1 MLSSIPTSH
10 RPLIGASGG
19 VSGVVAAYL
28 ILYPRVRIW
37 APVSQRHSAAL
48 PAYWAIGFWFVL
60 QFASAFFSAR

>member
-1 MLSSIPTSH
+1 VHALVSPEQH

-37 APVSQRHSAAL
+37 GL
-48 PAYWAIGFWFVL
+48 
-60 QFASAFFSAR
+60 FF